1 MKKIK
6 TLFKK
11 SKKVI
16 KEEGI
21 LVFFKKTFPFV
32 ENRFKNKFI
41 SPQAKY
47 FLPYIVR
54 QSKKFTS
61 DNIDDILG
69 FCFNRFW
76 GLICPRQIHDEF
88 KQLCE
93 IFKEK
98 SPRVVLEIGTAD
110 GGTLFCFSKLAP
122 ADATII
128 SIDLPEK
135 FGGYP
140 EWKTPFYKSF
150 GKSNQKI
157 FLLKQDSH
165 TEEALKAVK
174 NILNGR
180 NVDFLFID
188 GDHSYEGVKKDF
200 EMYSP
205 LVKKGGIIAFYDVV
219 IHLKEANC
227 FVSDFWME
235 IKTQYNRNKEIIKNQ
250 KQGGGGI
257 GILFF

>member
-1 MKKIK
+1 MEKIK

-16 KEEGI
+16 KEEDI
-21 LVFFKKTFPFV
+21 SVFFLKTFLFV

-41 SPQAKY
+41 FPQAKY
-47 FLPYIVR
+47 FLLYIIK

-61 DNIDDILG
+61 DNIDDVLD
-69 FCFNRFW
+69 FCFNRFL
-76 GLICPRQIHDEF
+76 GLICPQQIRDEF
-88 KQLCE
+88 KELCE

-98 SPRVVLEIGTAD
+98 SPGVVLEIGTAD

-128 SIDLPEK
+128 SIDLPGK

-140 EWKTPFYKSF
+140 GWKIPLYKSF
-150 GKSNQKI
+150 GKSNQKM
-157 FLLKQDSH
+157 FLLKQDLH
-165 TEEALKAVK
+165 TEETLRAVK
-174 NILNGR
+174 DILNGR
-180 NVDFLFID
+180 SVDFLFID
-188 GDHSYEGVKKDF
+188 GDHSYKGVKKDF

-205 LVKKGGIIAFYDVV
+205 LVKKGGIIAFHDVV
-219 IHLKEANC
+219 IHPKESGC
-227 FVSDFWME
+227 FVRDFWME
-235 IKTQYNRNKEIIKNQ
+235 IKNQHSHKEIIENQ
-250 KQGGGGI
+250 KQEGGGI